1 MTYRQALFSAQLDI
15 WTPVVSSLG
24 YAAVGTLLVSSLPAF
39 WLLVILFGLPGF
51 ITIAAMDREGVK

>member
-1 MTYRQALFSAQLDI
+1 
-15 WTPVVSSLG
+15 
-24 YAAVGTLLVSSLPAF
+24 LVSSLPAF

>member
-1 MTYRQALFSAQLDI
+1 MTYRQALFSARFDSWEPI
-15 WTPVVSSLG
+15 FNSLG
-24 YAAVGTLLVSSLPAF
+24 YAAIGALLVSSLPAF